1 MDDAVWK
8 DASHRLLEDRLGL
21 RAVPGR
27 EAQQLGRGKVEGE
40 FDDAVVEERAAHLEG
55 MRHAHAVDLDEDVA
69 GQPGPD
75 VEVHVTLD
83 PFELVKVRAEG
94 ECLIEGI
101 GRDGSGCA
109 AKDRCPGCGIEEG
122 APRVVGTVLTLIGG
136 GGEASEELVD
146 TQFLA

>member
-1 MDDAVWK
+1 M
-8 DASHRLLEDRLGL
+8 
-21 RAVPGR
+21 
-27 EAQQLGRGKVEGE
+27 
-40 FDDAVVEERAAHLEG
+40 VEERAAHLEG

-83 PFELVKVRAEG
+83 PFELVEVRAEG

-101 GRDGSGCA
+101 GRDGTGCA
-109 AKDRCPGCGIEEG
+109 AKDGCPGCGIEEG
-122 APRVVGTVLTLIGG
+122 APGVVGTVLTLIGG

>member
-21 RAVPGR
+21 RAVAGR

-40 FDDAVVEERAAHLEG
+40 FDDAVVEERTAHLEG

-83 PFELVKVRAEG
+83 PFELVEVWAEG
-94 ECLIEGI
+94 ECLVEGI
-101 GRDGSGCA
+101 GCDGTGCA
-109 AKDRCPGCGIEEG
+109 AKD
-122 APRVVGTVLTLIGG
+122 
-136 GGEASEELVD
+136 
-146 TQFLA
+146 